1 LQVTGVTVP
10 ALLILTAAL
19 AAADARVGTFWPR
32 VRERLRHAESDPPER
47 TLHRLEGRL
56 RPEGR
61 LSQIFRVGLGVL
73 SAAAVVLAISA
84 YFLASL

>member
-1 LQVTGVTVP
+1 
-10 ALLILTAAL
+10 
-19 AAADARVGTFWPR
+19 
-32 VRERLRHAESDPPER
+32 
-47 TLHRLEGRL
+47 L